1 MITSQPT
8 GLCLVR
14 TQLREARLAPRHRCF
29 IAWSLTWNRCSKAS
43 HPLPGNDAKVREL
56 LDQSLRG
63 NHMGLNPRWQPDGI
77 YFSYNVAVVVA
88 EKV

>member
-1 MITSQPT
+1 
-8 GLCLVR
+8 
-14 TQLREARLAPRHRCF
+14 
-29 IAWSLTWNRCSKAS
+29 
-43 HPLPGNDAKVREL
+43 VREL

-63 NHMGLNPRWQPDGI
+63 NHMGLNTRREPDGI